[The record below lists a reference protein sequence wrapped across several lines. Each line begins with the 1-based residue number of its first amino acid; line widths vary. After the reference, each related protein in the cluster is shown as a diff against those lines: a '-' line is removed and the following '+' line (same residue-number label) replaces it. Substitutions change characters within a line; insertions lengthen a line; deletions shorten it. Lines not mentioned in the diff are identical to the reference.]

1 MGCYSL
7 NAGDAI
13 GLAVALCMVGY
24 AVGNIIRFLPGVSR
38 STRASAASMVDYA
51 VACLMFAAFVGGI
64 VGLLDSVITAFV
76 PASYVKDP
84 ASCKL
89 VEEFFSNSAWKAVTI
104 IGGLGAIAAALPFI
118 PVVGAAISIAFTV
131 AVAPLLIIL
140 GAIIL
145 PTSVLNYVIVAAF
158 KWAGPFLFPAGVA
171 AIAAP
176 NRLLKGLGAVLISF
190 AIVFYTA
197 LPVIPYAVISIM
209 GWSGPEEFLKELG
222 KYENQIESLKE
233 SPTAGIFDVFNIAD
247 FYNKVIDWAVAC
259 LLTAVF
265 IAIAFAAARGLSHSI
280 GGVSASV

>member
-7 NAGDAI
+7 NAAS
-13 GLAVALCMVGY
+13 AVGVAVSLSMLGY
-24 AVGNIIRFLPGVSR
+24 AVGNLIRFLPGVSR

-51 VACLMFAAFVGGI
+51 VACLMFAAFSGGI
-64 VGLLDSVITAFV
+64 VGLLDAVIGAFTPV
-76 PASYVKDP
+76 SDCAV
-84 ASCKL
+84 
-89 VEEFFSNSAWKAVTI
+89 VEEFFSNSLWKAAGL
-104 IGGLGAIAAALPFI
+104 IGALGGIAAALPFI

-145 PTSVLNYVIVAAF
+145 PTSALNYVIVAAF

-171 AIAAP
+171 AIAVP

-197 LPVIPYAVISIM
+197 LPLAPYAVVSIM
-209 GWSGPEEFLKELG
+209 GWSSPSEFLG
-222 KYENQIESLKE
+222 KLDEYQGQIDSLKE
-233 SPTAGIFDVFNIAD
+233 SPTAGIFDVFNITN
-247 FYNKVIDWAVAC
+247 FYKVVIDWAVAC
-259 LLTAVF
+259 LLTALIV
-265 IAIAFAAARGLSHSI
+265 AIAFAAARGLSQSL

>member
-7 NAGDAI
+7 NAADAI
-13 GLAVALCMVGY
+13 GVAVALCMIGY

-38 STRASAASMVDYA
+38 STRASTASMVDYA
-51 VACLMFAAFVGGI
+51 IACLMFAAFVGGI

-76 PASYVKDP
+76 PASYVKNP
-84 ASCKL
+84 ESCKL
-89 VEEFFSNSAWKAVTI
+89 VEQFFSNSAWKAVTI

-140 GAIIL
+140 GAII
-145 PTSVLNYVIVAAF
+145 NYVIVAAF

-222 KYENQIESLKE
+222 KYEDQIESLKE
-233 SPTAGIFDVFNIAD
+233 NPTAGIFDVFNIAD